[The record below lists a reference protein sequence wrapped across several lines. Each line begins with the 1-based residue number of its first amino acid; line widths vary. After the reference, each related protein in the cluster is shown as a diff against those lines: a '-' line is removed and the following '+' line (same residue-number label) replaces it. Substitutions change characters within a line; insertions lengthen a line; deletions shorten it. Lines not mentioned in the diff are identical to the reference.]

1 MHQVLLKVREIH
13 FLNEKSF
20 PLGYVERSNPRC
32 IANLW
37 IHTVTKSQMRT
48 WTHDWCN
55 NPTWRPKINLRLNV
69 ILKLKIYRISDQ
81 GDFQKLPMHFV
92 RHVCEYWS
100 RQNYILICVKRSC
113 KVNIKYAF
121 MLIFPVLF
129 YSNAKVRVPWIKSC
143 FMQTPLFPVLLIS
156 DNQADLSFNTS
167 K

>member
-1 MHQVLLKVREIH
+1 MHLESERDTIFKWEII
-13 FLNEKSF
+13 SF
-20 PLGYVERSNPRC
+20 GIEGSNPRC
-32 IANLW
+32 IVNLW
-37 IHTVTKSQMRT
+37 IHRVTKSQMRT
-48 WTHDWCN
+48 WTHEGCN

-121 MLIFPVLF
+121 MLIFQFSFIQMP
-129 YSNAKVRVPWIKSC
+129 KSEYHE
-143 FMQTPLFPVLLIS
+143 
-156 DNQADLSFNTS
+156 
-167 K
+167 